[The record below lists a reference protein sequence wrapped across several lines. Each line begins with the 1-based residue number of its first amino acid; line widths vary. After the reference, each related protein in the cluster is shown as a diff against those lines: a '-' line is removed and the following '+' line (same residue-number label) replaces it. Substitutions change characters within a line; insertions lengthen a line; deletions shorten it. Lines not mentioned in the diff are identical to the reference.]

1 MVAVAARCIQ
11 AIVASNAVIKILS
24 GPEDMTDLDVL
35 TFLVNPRRG
44 LDYAVCDMDR
54 LRTNGGLFILVNPL
68 ADLATSLHVSD
79 TLSDHITSGKC
90 PITFGLFHFFKWK
103 SEKAKKLISPC
114 TTWMKKVL

>member
-1 MVAVAARCIQ
+1 MAARCIQ

-68 ADLATSLHVSD
+68 ADLATSLRVSD
-79 TLSDHITSGKC
+79 ALSI
-90 PITFGLFHFFKWK
+90 
-103 SEKAKKLISPC
+103 ISRE
-114 TTWMKKVL
+114 L